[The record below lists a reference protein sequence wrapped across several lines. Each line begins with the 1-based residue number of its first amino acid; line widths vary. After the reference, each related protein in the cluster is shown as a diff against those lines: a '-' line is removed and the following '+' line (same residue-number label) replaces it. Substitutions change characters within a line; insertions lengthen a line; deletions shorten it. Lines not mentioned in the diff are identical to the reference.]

1 MTRRQRLF
9 CAHMAVAG
17 GALVLGMVAGARHMP
32 WVAFINAGIFG
43 ANLMGAWKAKP

>member
-17 GALVLGMVAGARHMP
+17 GALVLGMAAGARHMP
-32 WVAFINAGIFG
+32 WVAAINGDTFG
-43 ANLMGAWKAKP
+43 ANIMGAWKVRP